1 MINKE
6 LFLHD
11 AILSIFSS
19 TDVET
24 LLKNSY
30 ECLKRY
36 IPIDMIDLACH
47 MEDSNRILRLCT
59 VEEDKIFRNRFME
72 IPGKLGPEA
81 YSQGYP
87 EDVYF
92 LTESAEYW
100 GKGNIPCSV
109 QGNSCL
115 VIQCRDTCGAF
126 GALSIK
132 TGGEHVYTQ
141 EHKNLMKG
149 LITPFTMA
157 LFTAIAQ
164 RPVNSLNNPE
174 WYLNLSASIT
184 PPHLNSIIGTAP
196 KIVNV
201 IAQAKNVA
209 EFSSAVLLTGETGV
223 GKEVFANF
231 IHSNSDRK
239 HEAFIKINC
248 GAIPETLIDNE
259 LFGHEKGAFT
269 GADSSRKGRFEL
281 AHNGT
286 LFLDEVGELPLNSQT
301 KLLRALQFG
310 EIERL
315 GGGKA
320 IKVNVR
326 VISATNKNLP
336 KMVKDGTFRED
347 LFWRLNVFPI
357 EIPPLRERKGDIP
370 ILLRH
375 ITEKICRKF
384 GIKNIPEID
393 GSVMEKLISYQWP
406 GNVREMENIVERE
419 IIMNHATE
427 MKFEHINTGMQF
439 SSQPE
444 QIITESNI
452 ALDHVM
458 KAYILK
464 TLHQTNWRISGKN
477 GAAYILGIHPNTLRH
492 RMKKLGIF

>member
-1 MINKE
+1 MINNE
-6 LFLHD
+6 MFLND
-11 AILSIFSS
+11 TILNIFKS

-24 LLKNSY
+24 LLTNSLK
-30 ECLKRY
+30 CLKRY
-36 IPIDMIDLACH
+36 IPIDMIDLSYYLEEEH
-47 MEDSNRILRLCT
+47 SILRLCT
-59 VEEDKIFRNRFME
+59 VEENRTYKDLY
-72 IPGKLGPEA
+72 IKLPD
-81 YSQGYP
+81 SIKP
-87 EDVYF
+87 EDFKRGFPNDCVYNYNERVAQ
-92 LTESAEYW
+92 TENKTNFICPTE
-100 GKGNIPCSV
+100 
-109 QGNSCL
+109 GNSCIVL
-115 VIQCRDTCGAF
+115 QCRNAGHVIGNLA
-126 GALSIK
+126 IK
-132 TGGEHVYTQ
+132 VYKENVYTD
-141 EHKNLMKG
+141 EHKDLMRF
-149 LITPFTMA
+149 LATPYTMA
-157 LFTAIAQ
+157 LCTAITA
-164 RPVNSLNNPE
+164 REMRNSN
-174 WYLNLSASIT
+174 YSSVK
-184 PPHLNSIIGTAP
+184 NSISQDSALTNFAMSVEP
-196 KIVNV
+196 DMNKLLT
-201 IAQAKNVA
+201 QAKEVA